1 MQAAVKKRLFNRE
14 EYHLMGEMGILKEKH
29 IELINGEIVNM
40 SPIGSKHSSHVK
52 KITALLY
59 RYLINKAIVSVQDP
73 IVISKYSEPEPDLAI
88 LKPRKDFY
96 SEIHPTASDVILIIE
111 VAQSSL
117 DYDREVKLSLY
128 ASAAIPEVWIVNL
141 QDYVLEIYSQP
152 KENAY
157 SKKVVKKPGDEVHIN
172 PLDIS
177 FNTSD
182 LFITEVE

>member
-40 SPIGSKHSSHVK
+40 SPIGSKHAAHVD
-52 KITALLY
+52 KIVALFSQF
-59 RYLINKAIVSVQDP
+59 IQGKAILRIQSPFVLDSL
-73 IVISKYSEPEPDLAI
+73 SEPEPDVML
-88 LKPRKDFY
+88 LQPRKDFY
-96 SEIHPTASDVILIIE
+96 SDKHPGANDISLLIE

-117 DYDREVKLSLY
+117 DYDREVKLPLY

-141 QDYVLEIYSQP
+141 QDYVLEIYSHP

-157 SKKVVKKPGDEVHIN
+157 AKKVVKKLGDEVHIN